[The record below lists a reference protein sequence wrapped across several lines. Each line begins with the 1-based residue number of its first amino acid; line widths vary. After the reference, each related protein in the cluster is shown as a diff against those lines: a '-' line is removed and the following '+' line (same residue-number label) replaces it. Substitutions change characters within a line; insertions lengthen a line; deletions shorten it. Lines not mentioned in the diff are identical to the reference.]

1 MEEQIKFSP
10 QTQIL
15 FSEVKQEIN
24 GWLRITNEIQQQV
37 ATQFGYKDLLSN
49 LLAVN
54 QMQRAQYLYPN
65 DPDFIKYSV
74 YIRHNRAQPGKYQL
88 GDKIPNIKLVDM
100 NLETITLDNI
110 LITEKPTII
119 IASSYT

>member
-15 FSEVKQEIN
+15 FSEVKDEIN

-54 QMQRAQYLYPN
+54 QIQRAQYLYPN
-65 DPDFIKYSV
+65 DPEFIKYSV
-74 YIRHNRAQPGKYQL
+74 YIRHNRAQQGKYQI

-100 NLETITLDNI
+100 DLKTIEIDNI
-110 LITEKPTII
+110 LTKEKPTLM
-119 IASSYT
+119 IASSYS

>member
-37 ATQFGYKDLLSN
+37 ASQFGYNDLLSN

-65 DPDFIKYSV
+65 DRDFIKYSV
-74 YIRHNRAQPGKYQL
+74 YIRHNRSQQGKYQI

-110 LITEKPTII
+110 LITAKPTII